1 MKIRFSH
8 SSLCLRPNLSCVKCS
23 VKMENTMKKLLVYL
37 KDYKKESVLGPL
49 FKLLEATF
57 ELIVPLV
64 MAAIIDTG
72 VAIGD
77 KSYIMKMCMVLVLL
91 AVIGLTCSVTAQY
104 FAAKAAVG
112 FATKLRHALF
122 AHIES
127 LSFTEMDTVGT
138 ATLITR
144 MTSDVNQVQNGVNL
158 VLRLFLRSPFIVF
171 GAMVMAFTIDVKAA
185 LVFVVTIP
193 LLSIIVFGIMLISIP
208 LYKKV
213 QSALDKVLGITRENL
228 TGSRVIRAFN
238 KEDDEKVHFNENND
252 LLTRAQIYVGKISA
266 LMNPLTYVIING
278 AIVVLVWTGAVRVD
292 NGYITQGEVVALINY
307 MSQILVELVKLA
319 NLIIN
324 INKSIACGNRIQS
337 IFEMQ
342 PSITDG
348 SGQKVDKVQTDTA
361 DRSEEAEYAVEFSH
375 VGLTYAGAGDE
386 SLTDIDFKVKKGETI
401 GIIGGTGSGKSSVVN
416 LIPRFYDVTSGFI
429 KVDGKDVK
437 DYPLEELRGKIGTVL
452 QKAVLFHG
460 TIRENLKWGNPDATE
475 EDLNRAITVA
485 QAKEFID
492 NKEGRLDFEIEQG
505 GKNLSGGQRQRL
517 TIARAVVKKPE
528 ILILDDSA
536 SALDFATDAA
546 LRKAIREMEGE
557 TTVFIVS
564 QRAASIQHA
573 DRIVVLDDGKIV
585 GLGTSEELLESCE
598 VYQEIYNSQFK
609 KQEGGKTA

>member
-1 MKIRFSH
+1 MR
-8 SSLCLRPNLSCVKCS
+8 
-23 VKMENTMKKLLVYL
+23 KLLVYL

-72 VAIGD
+72 VASGD
-77 KSYIMKMCMVLVLL
+77 KTYIMRMCMVLVLL
-91 AVIGLTCSVTAQY
+91 AVIGLTCSITAQY

-122 AHIES
+122 AYIES

-171 GAMVMAFTIDVKAA
+171 GAMVMAFTIDIKAA

-193 LLSIIVFGIMLISIP
+193 LLSVIVFGIMLISIP

-238 KEDDEKVHFNENND
+238 KEEDEREHFNENND

-292 NGYITQGEVVALINY
+292 NGYITQGQVVALINY

-337 IFEMQ
+337 VFEMQ
-342 PSITDG
+342 SSITDG
-348 SGQKVDKVQTDTA
+348 SSRNMDKPQTTDSDESEDT
-361 DRSEEAEYAVEFSH
+361 EYAVEFSH
-375 VGLTYAGAGDE
+375 VELTYAGAGDE

-416 LIPRFYDVTSGFI
+416 LIPRFYDVTAGSV
-429 KVDGKDVK
+429 KVNGKNVK
-437 DYPLEELRGKIGTVL
+437 DYSLEELRGKIGTVL

-460 TIRENLKWGNPDATE
+460 SIRENLKWGNPDASE
-475 EDLNRAITVA
+475 EDLINAITVA

-492 NKEGRLDFEIEQG
+492 NKEGGLDFEVEQG

-546 LRKAIREMEGE
+546 LRKAIREMEGG

>member
-1 MKIRFSH
+1 
-8 SSLCLRPNLSCVKCS
+8 
-23 VKMENTMKKLLVYL
+23 MKKLLVYL

-72 VAIGD
+72 VATGD

-91 AVIGLTCSVTAQY
+91 AVIGLTCSITAQY

-122 AHIES
+122 AHIER

-348 SGQKVDKVQTDTA
+348 SGQKVDKVQTDTV

-485 QAKEFID
+485 QAKEFVD
-492 NKEGRLDFEIEQG
+492 NKEGGLDFEIEQG

>member
-1 MKIRFSH
+1 
-8 SSLCLRPNLSCVKCS
+8 
-23 VKMENTMKKLLVYL
+23 MENTMKKLLVYL

-72 VAIGD
+72 VATGD

-238 KEDDEKVHFNENND
+238 KEEDETVHFNENND

-429 KVDGKDVK
+429 KVDGKDIK

-485 QAKEFID
+485 QAKEFVD

-598 VYQEIYNSQFK
+598 VYQEIYNPQFK